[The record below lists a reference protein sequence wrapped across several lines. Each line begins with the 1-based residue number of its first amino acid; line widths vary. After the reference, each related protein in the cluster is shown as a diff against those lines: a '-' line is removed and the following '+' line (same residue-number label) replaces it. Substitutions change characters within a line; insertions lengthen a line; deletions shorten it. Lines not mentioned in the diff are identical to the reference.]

1 MEYVKDELELWED
14 KYKPVQNH
22 INGDASWD
30 GVMYETY
37 GEEYDYVMKVAS
49 LQPHKVW
56 TWVDGDNGTY
66 IINGWHMVNRIGYF
80 ITQVPC
86 EFDDQIEVRVD
97 TYDDAGIYLV

>member
-14 KYKPVQNH
+14 KYRPVQNH
-22 INGDASWD
+22 INKDASWD

-97 TYDDAGIYLV
+97 TYDDASTPI

>member
-22 INGDASWD
+22 INEDASWD

-37 GEEYDYVMKVAS
+37 GEEYDYVTKVAS
-49 LQPHKVW
+49 VQPHKVW

>member
-22 INGDASWD
+22 INKDASWD

>member
-14 KYKPVQNH
+14 KYRPVQNH
-22 INGDASWD
+22 INKDASWD

-97 TYDDAGIYLV
+97 TYDDATTPI

>member
-14 KYKPVQNH
+14 KYRPIQNH
-22 INGDASWD
+22 INKDASWD

>member
-14 KYKPVQNH
+14 KYRPVQNH
-22 INGDASWD
+22 INKDASWD